1 MKEKG
6 VVESFLPLT
15 AFHRWRT
22 SVFFIYTHIY
32 INVFVRYVLLFGN
45 SDRRPSMGKKKK
57 EKNDIDI
64 SNEFVLG

>member
-22 SVFFIYTHIY
+22 SVFFIYTYIY

-45 SDRRPSMGKKKK
+45 SDRRPWGKKK

>member
-45 SDRRPSMGKKKK
+45 SDRRPSMGKKK

-64 SNEFVLG
+64 SNEFALG